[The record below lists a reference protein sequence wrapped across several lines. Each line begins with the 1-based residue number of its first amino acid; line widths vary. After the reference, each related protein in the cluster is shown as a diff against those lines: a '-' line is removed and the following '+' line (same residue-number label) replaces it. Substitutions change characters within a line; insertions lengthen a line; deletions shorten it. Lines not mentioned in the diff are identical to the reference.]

1 MKMTKRIATMVACA
15 AMAASSMVGMSA
27 SAESTTNNDGLYIKA
42 TPYNAAN
49 KFSQIKLNA

>member
-1 MKMTKRIATMVACA
+1 MKEIWV
-15 AMAASSMVGMSA
+15 
-27 SAESTTNNDGLYIKA
+27 TTNELAAIQGITTQAVFKA